1 MRKLIILVFM
11 SFSMISLAQQ
21 ITKQDEV
28 NIEKRVDAFLNE
40 MTAKNYTAVADFM
53 YPKIFEHTSKQQMF
67 QVFQLLEQAG
77 IELKFNNLELLET
90 TALPK
95 DKDVRYALIRYKMD
109 MELPLSTDDLKSM
122 AGFMVPTLESNFG
135 KGNVEYNQKESYIKV
150 KGEKFLLGV
159 EDPQYEDWL
168 FLIYDKSFKTAL
180 DKTLPASVNKAA
192 AASAY

>member
-1 MRKLIILVFM
+1 MMLLSCSVIGY
-11 SFSMISLAQQ
+11 AQE
-21 ITKQDEV
+21 ITKQDEA

-40 MTAKNYTAVADFM
+40 MSAKNYTAVTDFM

-90 TALPK
+90 TALPN
-95 DKDVRYALIRYKMD
+95 DNQVRYALIKYSMD
-109 MELPLSTDDLKSM
+109 MELPLSTDELKGM

-135 KGNVEYNQKESYIKV
+135 KGNVQYNQKESYIKV

-159 EDPQYEDWL
+159 EDPAYADWL
-168 FLIYDKSFKTAL
+168 FLIYDKSFKSAL
-180 DKTLPASVNKAA
+180 DKTLPANVNQAA
-192 AASAY
+192 ATAAY

>member
-1 MRKLIILVFM
+1 
-11 SFSMISLAQQ
+11 
-21 ITKQDEV
+21 
-28 NIEKRVDAFLNE
+28 
-40 MTAKNYTAVADFM
+40 
-53 YPKIFEHTSKQQMF
+53 MF